1 MWNAKEPKTDMEEIL
16 NDTIT
21 AQELEVS
28 RFHNYF
34 HIAPVWLILC
44 VALCLQKFEKTYHKE
59 LSDKKCVSAKTQ
71 FEVRFCDAEV
81 FFVADEV

>member
-28 RFHNYF
+28 RFHNNF
-34 HIAPVWLILC
+34 RIA
-44 VALCLQKFEKTYHKE
+44 AF
-59 LSDKKCVSAKTQ
+59 
-71 FEVRFCDAEV
+71 
-81 FFVADEV
+81 